1 MRVLFLSL
9 GLRADCGVQKKCSSS
24 LRAHHSRTKKN
35 FELKRASSL
44 MTVLKEMMDLDSE
57 QLWSKLS
64 CLIVESCTAWTSPR
78 YASLEQRMLARSST
92 GRPSKAMAGSQPVE
106 PQPHAMAHVVLA
118 QPQNSK
124 A

>member
-1 MRVLFLSL
+1 
-9 GLRADCGVQKKCSSS
+9 
-24 LRAHHSRTKKN
+24 
-35 FELKRASSL
+35 

-92 GRPSKAMAGSQPVE
+92 GRPSKAMAAGSRWSLSHMQFYV
-106 PQPHAMAHVVLA
+106 ALAVLA